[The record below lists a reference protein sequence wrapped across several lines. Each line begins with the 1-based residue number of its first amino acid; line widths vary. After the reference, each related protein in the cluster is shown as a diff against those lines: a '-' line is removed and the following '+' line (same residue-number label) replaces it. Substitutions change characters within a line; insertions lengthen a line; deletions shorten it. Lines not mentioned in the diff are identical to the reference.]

1 MGGRALVLPQQVMT
15 EATALAGTY
24 VQSGQK
30 EQQLVKMNSSLW
42 CWQAE

>member
-24 VQSGQK
+24 VQSGQNEQQSGKK
-30 EQQLVKMNSSLW
+30 EQQSVVLAS
-42 CWQAE
+42 